1 MTTLEKLEELIYVGF
16 KETDRKWQETDRKWQ
31 ETDRKWQE
39 SLQERDRQWRE
50 TDAYL
55 KEIAK
60 DLAEDLKRTRQE
72 VAKVSD
78 ALGRFAENMVAPA
91 VVRIFNEAGI
101 PITEVAQRVRS
112 PLRRIEYDVLA
123 VNNQYV
129 VVISVKTRLKADHVR
144 HFVEERLSIFKE
156 VFPRYREMQMFG
168 AVAGMSIEQ
177 EADIYAIKLGLYVL
191 TQSGESVTLL
201 NGADFQPR
209 IF

>member
-1 MTTLEKLEELIYVGF
+1 M
-16 KETDRKWQETDRKWQ
+16 
-31 ETDRKWQE
+31 
-39 SLQERDRQWRE
+39 
-50 TDAYL
+50 

-60 DLAEDLKRTRQE
+60 DLAEDLKRTRRE

-91 VVRIFNEAGI
+91 VVRIFNEAEI

-112 PLRRIEYDVLA
+112 PLRRIEYDILA

-129 VVISVKTRLKADHVR
+129 VVFSVKTRLKADHVQ
-144 HFVEERLSIFKE
+144 HFVKERLSIFKE
-156 VFPRYREMQMFG
+156 VFPRYRDLQVLG

-177 EADIYAIKLGLYVL
+177 EADIYVIKQGLYVL
-191 TQSGESVTLL
+191 TQSGENVPLL
-201 NGADFQPR
+201 NSADFQPR